1 MTIERALEK
10 HRGRLLR
17 LSNVVGTGIGEQD
30 REQVILIFGRHQAPS
45 TKFAARN
52 VSKAK
57 LPVNGRF

>member
-10 HRGRLLR
+10 HRERLLR

-30 REQVILIFGRHQAPS
+30 GEQVILICGRHKLLI
-45 TKFAARN
+45 TEFAATS